1 MKQIILALMSIICV
15 LFFGI
20 AVLGTGLGLMPL
32 FHGCVIGVAMV
43 FIILALPKIID

>member
-1 MKQIILALMSIICV
+1 MKQIILALMSLICV

-32 FHGCVIGVAMV
+32 FHGVVISIAMV